1 MHSEFDQ
8 LIATASVVWK
18 DKKQEIKNPWL
29 GNCVLQEWKSD
40 LVVFQR
46 HIKPSAP
53 AVIKKQE

>member
-8 LIATASVVWK
+8 LIATSSLVWK
-18 DKKQEIKNPWL
+18 GKKQEIKNPCL

-53 AVIKKQE
+53 AGIQKQE